1 MEILIVILVF
11 VLPVLSVIFDKKKR
25 KGVPRVKSK
34 RIILPGGQFSPEA
47 AETQAKRKASVTGH
61 YMSTT
66 VNPKKPASPVKEN
79 EARTSPA
86 RPVPAV
92 PADMPA
98 QPEPGGGTII
108 SKQPEFSPAVA
119 TACTAAD
126 IPTSRQADAQV
137 AAASFV
143 NSTRSTRRKAEDA
156 IGAEKKKE
164 YSEKQK
170 LIIYSEILKP
180 KFDE

>member
-66 VNPKKPASPVKEN
+66 VNPKKPASPVKGD
-79 EARTSPA
+79 EARTS
-86 RPVPAV
+86 
-92 PADMPA
+92 
-98 QPEPGGGTII
+98 
-108 SKQPEFSPAVA
+108 
-119 TACTAAD
+119 TAAGT
-126 IPTSRQADAQV
+126 PTSRQADAQIV
-137 AAASFV
+137 ADAFV
-143 NSTRSTRRKAEDA
+143 SSARSTRRKDGNAAGTE
-156 IGAEKKKE
+156 KKE

>member
-66 VNPKKPASPVKEN
+66 VNPKKPAVKED

-86 RPVPAV
+86 A
-92 PADMPA
+92 
-98 QPEPGGGTII
+98 GT
-108 SKQPEFSPAVA
+108 
-119 TACTAAD
+119 
-126 IPTSRQADAQV
+126 PTSRQADAQTV
-137 AAASFV
+137 ADAFV
-143 NSTRSTRRKAEDA
+143 NSARSTRRKDGNAAGKE
-156 IGAEKKKE
+156 KKE

-170 LIIYSEILKP
+170 LIIYSEILRP
-180 KFDE
+180 KFDG

>member
-34 RIILPGGQFSPEA
+34 RIVWPADKP
-47 AETQAKRKASVTGH
+47 VTPQRPVVP
-61 YMSTT
+61 SR
-66 VNPKKPASPVKEN
+66 PAPARPTP
-79 EARTSPA
+79 ARTRQA
-86 RPVPAV
+86 GPVPAV

-98 QPEPGGGTII
+98 QPEPGGGTVL
-108 SKQPEFSPAVA
+108 SRQPAFSPAVA
-119 TACTAAD
+119 TACTAAGTT
-126 IPTSRQADAQV
+126 TSRQADAQTV
-137 AAASFV
+137 ADAFV
-143 NSTRSTRRKAEDA
+143 SSARSTRRKDGNAAGTE
-156 IGAEKKKE
+156 KKE

>member
-34 RIILPGGQFSPEA
+34 RIVWPADKP
-47 AETQAKRKASVTGH
+47 VT
-61 YMSTT
+61 
-66 VNPKKPASPVKEN
+66 PQRPAVPSRPAPARPTP
-79 EARTSPA
+79 ARTRQA
-86 RPVPAV
+86 GPVPAV

-98 QPEPGGGTII
+98 QPEPGGGTVL
-108 SKQPEFSPAVA
+108 SRQPGFSPAVA
-119 TACTAAD
+119 SACTAAGT
-126 IPTSRQADAQV
+126 PTSRQADAQTV
-137 AAASFV
+137 ADAFV
-143 NSTRSTRRKAEDA
+143 SSARSTRRKDGNAVGTE
-156 IGAEKKKE
+156 KKE

>member
-47 AETQAKRKASVTGH
+47 AETQAKRKASA
-61 YMSTT
+61 T
-66 VNPKKPASPVKEN
+66 VNPKKPASPVKED
-79 EARTSPA
+79 EARTRQA
-86 RPVPAV
+86 GPVPAV

-98 QPEPGGGTII
+98 QPEPGGGTVL
-108 SKQPEFSPAVA
+108 SRQPGFSPAVA
-119 TACTAAD
+119 SACTAAGT
-126 IPTSRQADAQV
+126 PTSRQADAQTV
-137 AAASFV
+137 ADAFV
-143 NSTRSTRRKAEDA
+143 SSARSTRRKDGNAAGTE
-156 IGAEKKKE
+156 KKE

>member
-86 RPVPAV
+86 A
-92 PADMPA
+92 
-98 QPEPGGGTII
+98 GT
-108 SKQPEFSPAVA
+108 
-119 TACTAAD
+119 
-126 IPTSRQADAQV
+126 PTSRQADAQTV
-137 AAASFV
+137 ADAFV
-143 NSTRSTRRKAEDA
+143 SSARSTRRKDGNAAGTE
-156 IGAEKKKE
+156 KKE

>member
-66 VNPKKPASPVKEN
+66 VNPKKPASPVKED
-79 EARTSPA
+79 EARTS
-86 RPVPAV
+86 
-92 PADMPA
+92 
-98 QPEPGGGTII
+98 
-108 SKQPEFSPAVA
+108 
-119 TACTAAD
+119 TAAGT
-126 IPTSRQADAQV
+126 PTSRQADAQTV
-137 AAASFV
+137 ADAFV
-143 NSTRSTRRKAEDA
+143 SSARSTRRKDGNAAET
-156 IGAEKKKE
+156 EKKE

>member
-47 AETQAKRKASVTGH
+47 AETQAKRKAS
-61 YMSTT
+61 TT
-66 VNPKKPASPVKEN
+66 VNPKKPASPVKGD
-79 EARTSPA
+79 EARTRQA
-86 RPVPAV
+86 GPVPAV

-98 QPEPGGGTII
+98 QPEPGGGTVL
-108 SKQPEFSPAVA
+108 SRQPAFSPAVA
-119 TACTAAD
+119 TACTAAGT
-126 IPTSRQADAQV
+126 PTSRQADAQTV
-137 AAASFV
+137 ADAFV
-143 NSTRSTRRKAEDA
+143 SSARSTRRKDGNAAGTE
-156 IGAEKKKE
+156 KKE

>member
-66 VNPKKPASPVKEN
+66 VNPKKPASPVKGD
-79 EARTSPA
+79 EARTRQA
-86 RPVPAV
+86 GPVPAV

-98 QPEPGGGTII
+98 QPEPGGGTVL
-108 SKQPEFSPAVA
+108 SRQPGFSPAVA
-119 TACTAAD
+119 TACTAAGT
-126 IPTSRQADAQV
+126 PTSRQADAQTV
-137 AAASFV
+137 ADAFV
-143 NSTRSTRRKAEDA
+143 SSARSTRRKDGNAAGTE
-156 IGAEKKKE
+156 KKE

>member
-34 RIILPGGQFSPEA
+34 RIIWPADKP
-47 AETQAKRKASVTGH
+47 VT
-61 YMSTT
+61 
-66 VNPKKPASPVKEN
+66 PQRPAVPSRPAPARPTP
-79 EARTSPA
+79 ARTSPA
-86 RPVPAV
+86 RPAPAV

-98 QPEPGGGTII
+98 QPEPGGGTIT
-108 SKQPEFSPAVA
+108 SNQPEFSPAVA
-119 TACTAAD
+119 TACTAAGT
-126 IPTSRQADAQV
+126 PTSRQTDAQV

-143 NSTRSTRRKAEDA
+143 NSARSTRRKAEDA

>member
-47 AETQAKRKASVTGH
+47 AETQAKRKASA
-61 YMSTT
+61 T
-66 VNPKKPASPVKEN
+66 VNPKKPAPPVKED
-79 EARTSPA
+79 EARTRQA
-86 RPVPAV
+86 GPVPAV

-98 QPEPGGGTII
+98 QPEPGGGTVL
-108 SKQPEFSPAVA
+108 SRQPGFSPAVA
-119 TACTAAD
+119 SACTAAGT
-126 IPTSRQADAQV
+126 PTSRQADAQTV
-137 AAASFV
+137 ADAFV
-143 NSTRSTRRKAEDA
+143 SSARSTRRKDGNAAGTE
-156 IGAEKKKE
+156 KKE

>member
-11 VLPVLSVIFDKKKR
+11 VRPVLSVIFDKKKK

-34 RIILPGGQFSPEA
+34 RRVWPADKP
-47 AETQAKRKASVTGH
+47 VTPQRPVGP
-61 YMSTT
+61 SR
-66 VNPKKPASPVKEN
+66 PAPARPTP
-79 EARTSPA
+79 ARTRQA
-86 RPVPAV
+86 GPVPAV

-98 QPEPGGGTII
+98 QPEPGGGTVL
-108 SKQPEFSPAVA
+108 SRQPGFSPAVA
-119 TACTAAD
+119 SACTAAGT
-126 IPTSRQADAQV
+126 PTSRQADAQTV
-137 AAASFV
+137 ADAFV
-143 NSTRSTRRKAEDA
+143 SSARSTRRKDGNAAGTE
-156 IGAEKKKE
+156 KKE

>member
-11 VLPVLSVIFDKKKR
+11 VLPVLSVIFDKKKK

-34 RIILPGGQFSPEA
+34 RIVWPADKP
-47 AETQAKRKASVTGH
+47 VT
-61 YMSTT
+61 
-66 VNPKKPASPVKEN
+66 PQRPAVPSRPAPARPTP
-79 EARTSPA
+79 ARTRQA
-86 RPVPAV
+86 EPVPAV

-98 QPEPGGGTII
+98 QPEPGSGTVL
-108 SKQPEFSPAVA
+108 SRQPVFSPAVA
-119 TACTAAD
+119 TACTAAGT
-126 IPTSRQADAQV
+126 PTSRQADAQTV
-137 AAASFV
+137 ADAFV
-143 NSTRSTRRKAEDA
+143 SSARSTRRKDGNAAGTE
-156 IGAEKKKE
+156 KKE

>member
-66 VNPKKPASPVKEN
+66 VNPKKPAAPVKGD
-79 EARTSPA
+79 EARS
-86 RPVPAV
+86 
-92 PADMPA
+92 
-98 QPEPGGGTII
+98 
-108 SKQPEFSPAVA
+108 
-119 TACTAAD
+119 AA
-126 IPTSRQADAQV
+126 V
-137 AAASFV
+137 AAAEYEAV
-143 NSTRSTRRKAEDA
+143 TAGDKPAARAGHQAATAGRRTREAGKPGNPAETEEN
-156 IGAEKKKE
+156 GKKF
-164 YSEKQK
+164 SERQK
-170 LIIYSEILKP
+170 LIIYSELLKP
-180 KFDE
+180 KFDEL

>member
-34 RIILPGGQFSPEA
+34 RIVWPADKP
-47 AETQAKRKASVTGH
+47 VTPQRPVVP
-61 YMSTT
+61 SR
-66 VNPKKPASPVKEN
+66 PAPARPTP
-79 EARTSPA
+79 ARTRQA
-86 RPVPAV
+86 GPVPAV

-98 QPEPGGGTII
+98 QPEPGGGTVL
-108 SKQPEFSPAVA
+108 SRQPAFSPAVA
-119 TACTAAD
+119 TACTAAGT
-126 IPTSRQADAQV
+126 PTSRQADAQTV
-137 AAASFV
+137 ADAFV
-143 NSTRSTRRKAEDA
+143 SSARSTRRKNGNAAGTE
-156 IGAEKKKE
+156 KKE

>member
-11 VLPVLSVIFDKKKR
+11 VLPVLSVIFDKKKK

-47 AETQAKRKASVTGH
+47 AETQAKRKAS
-61 YMSTT
+61 TT
-66 VNPKKPASPVKEN
+66 VNPKKPASPVKGD
-79 EARTSPA
+79 EARTS
-86 RPVPAV
+86 
-92 PADMPA
+92 
-98 QPEPGGGTII
+98 
-108 SKQPEFSPAVA
+108 
-119 TACTAAD
+119 TAAGT
-126 IPTSRQADAQV
+126 PTSRQADAQTV
-137 AAASFV
+137 ADAFV
-143 NSTRSTRRKAEDA
+143 SSARSTRRKDGNAAGTE
-156 IGAEKKKE
+156 KKE

>member
-66 VNPKKPASPVKEN
+66 VNPKKPASPVKED
-79 EARTSPA
+79 EARTS
-86 RPVPAV
+86 
-92 PADMPA
+92 
-98 QPEPGGGTII
+98 
-108 SKQPEFSPAVA
+108 
-119 TACTAAD
+119 TAAGT
-126 IPTSRQADAQV
+126 PTSRQADAQTV
-137 AAASFV
+137 ADAFV
-143 NSTRSTRRKAEDA
+143 SSARSTRGKDGNAAGTE
-156 IGAEKKKE
+156 KKE

>member
-47 AETQAKRKASVTGH
+47 AETQAKRKASA
-61 YMSTT
+61 T
-66 VNPKKPASPVKEN
+66 VNPKKPASPVKGD
-79 EARTSPA
+79 EARTS
-86 RPVPAV
+86 
-92 PADMPA
+92 
-98 QPEPGGGTII
+98 
-108 SKQPEFSPAVA
+108 
-119 TACTAAD
+119 TAAGT
-126 IPTSRQADAQV
+126 PTSRQADAQTV
-137 AAASFV
+137 ADAFV
-143 NSTRSTRRKAEDA
+143 SSARSTRRKDGNAAGTE
-156 IGAEKKKE
+156 KKE